1 MEAPIEIDL
10 KETIN
15 DPASYWPVEI
25 EGSEG
30 SLTTCIRCRRFVPH
44 PLTKSV
50 STRIVETAKARSWKM
65 VGRICEDCL
74 LVIGAG
80 GRIE

>member
-1 MEAPIEIDL
+1 MQETEFEM
-10 KETIN
+10 KETIE

-44 PLTKSV
+44 PSTKAV
-50 STRIVETAKARSWKM
+50 STRTVAPGGMRSWKA
-65 VGRICEDCL
+65 VGRICDLCL
-74 LVIGAG
+74 LVIEAG